1 MGDQTV
7 GDQTVGDQTVSDPSM
22 QTTSHILTL
31 ACADRPGIVH
41 AVSAGLLAVGG
52 NITENQQFSEPDS
65 ATFCMRTV
73 VATATD
79 DPDEV
84 RAAVASELAGLG
96 ITLATAAPGRATTTR
111 IRVRRSDDRANVAIL
126 VSTADHC
133 LVDLLY
139 RWGSGGLRINP
150 AVIISNHTACQ
161 PVADQYGIEFRHLP
175 ITADTKAVQEA
186 QLREVFADFHVDLV
200 VLARYMQVLSD
211 QLCTDLA
218 GRAINIH
225 HSFLPGFKGAKPYHQ
240 AFHRGVKIVGA
251 TAHFVTAD
259 LDEGPIIEQDVAR
272 VDHTQT
278 PEELTRLGQ
287 DTERLVLSRAVRL
300 WSEDRIMLVG
310 TKTVIF
316 H

>member
-1 MGDQTV
+1 MTS
-7 GDQTVGDQTVSDPSM
+7 TTS
-22 QTTSHILTL
+22 TSHILTL

-41 AVSAGLLAVGG
+41 AVSAGLLEVGG
-52 NITENQQFSEPDS
+52 NITENHQFSEPNTE
-65 ATFCMRTV
+65 TFCMRTV
-73 VATATD
+73 VTTPTN
-79 DPDEV
+79 DPAVV
-84 RAAVASELAGLG
+84 RAAVSMKLAELG
-96 ITLATAAPGRATTTR
+96 IAAAETATETGTAAR
-111 IRVRRSDDRANVAIL
+111 IKVRRSDQQPNVAIM

-139 RWGSGGLRINP
+139 RWRSGGLHINP
-150 AVIISNHTACQ
+150 AVIVSNHTACRHI
-161 PVADQYGIEFRHLP
+161 ADQYGIEFRHLP
-175 ITADTKAVQEA
+175 ITAETKAEQEA
-186 QLREVFADFHVDLV
+186 QLRDVFAEFDVDLV

-272 VDHTQT
+272 VDHTHT

-287 DTERLVLSRAVRL
+287 DTERLVLSCAVRL

>member
-1 MGDQTV
+1 M
-7 GDQTVGDQTVSDPSM
+7 SEP
-22 QTTSHILTL
+22 TSHILTL
-31 ACADRPGIVH
+31 SCADRPGIVH

-52 NITENQQFSEPDS
+52 NITENHQFSEPDT

-73 VATATD
+73 VSTATTES
-79 DPDEV
+79 DEV
-84 RAAVASELAGLG
+84 AAAVATKLAEFG
-96 ITLATAAPGRATTTR
+96 IAAATDEAEPEQLR
-111 IRVRRSDDRANVAIL
+111 IKVRRADDRPNVAIL

-139 RWGSGGLRINP
+139 RWRTGGLQINVV
-150 AVIISNHTACQ
+150 AIVSNHTVCQ
-161 PVADQYGIEFRHLP
+161 PIAAQNGIEFVYLP
-175 ITADTKAVQEA
+175 VTAATKAAQEA
-186 QLREVFADFHVDLV
+186 QLRDVFVRCDVDLV

-272 VDHTQT
+272 VDHTHT
-278 PEELTRLGQ
+278 PEQLTRLGQ

-310 TKTVIF
+310 TKTVVF

>member
-1 MGDQTV
+1 MSNGM
-7 GDQTVGDQTVSDPSM
+7 SDAST
-22 QTTSHILTL
+22 QRTSHILTL

-52 NITENQQFSEPDS
+52 NITENHQFSEPDT

-73 VATATD
+73 VTTATD
-79 DPDEV
+79 DPAEV
-84 RAAVASELAGLG
+84 REAVAVELAGLG
-96 ITLATAAPGRATTTR
+96 ISPAETATAGFSTR
-111 IRVRRSDDRANVAIL
+111 VRVRRSDDRPNVAIL

-139 RWGSGGLRINP
+139 RWRSGGLRINP
-150 AVIISNHTACQ
+150 AVIVSNHTVCR
-161 PVADQYGIEFRHLP
+161 PIADQYGIEFRHLP
-175 ITADTKAVQEA
+175 ITADTKAIQEA

>member
-1 MGDQTV
+1 VTNPTV
-7 GDQTVGDQTVSDPSM
+7 INPTVQPI
-22 QTTSHILTL
+22 SHILTL

-52 NITENQQFSEPDS
+52 NITENHQFSEPDT

-79 DPDEV
+79 DPAEV
-84 RAAVASELAGLG
+84 RAAVAIELAGLG
-96 ITLATAAPGRATTTR
+96 IDSSR
-111 IRVRRSDDRANVAIL
+111 ITVRRSDQRPNVAIL

-139 RWGSGGLRINP
+139 RWRSGGLHINP
-150 AVIISNHTACQ
+150 AVIVSNHTVCQ
-161 PVADQYGIEFRHLP
+161 PIAEQYGIEFRHLP
-175 ITADTKAVQEA
+175 VTPDGKDVQEA

-211 QLCTDLA
+211 QLCIDLA

-272 VDHTQT
+272 VDHTHT

-300 WSEDRIMLVG
+300 WSENRIMLVG